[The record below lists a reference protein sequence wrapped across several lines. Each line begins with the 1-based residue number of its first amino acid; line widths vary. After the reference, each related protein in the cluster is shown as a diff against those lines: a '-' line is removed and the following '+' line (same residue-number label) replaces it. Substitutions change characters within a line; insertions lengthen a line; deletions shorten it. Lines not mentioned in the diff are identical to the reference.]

1 MQKHKSGIR
10 FTLFI
15 ALALALAL
23 SLALAA
29 CSDPEPTA
37 TPTPTPTATP
47 TPTPEPTATP
57 TPEPT
62 DPPAM
67 EEPTEAPAMDA
78 GDGLRGFFMD
88 PTTTFQH
95 VVDRISEAETAC
107 IEAAFGA
114 ETLQFMLNFPLLAAG
129 SDPTA
134 AAPLL
139 GCMTPNN
146 AVLFVV
152 AMLDAQA
159 GGWEPE
165 TRECIT
171 ELGLEHPNAVF
182 LRLGLDAMVDPDST
196 EETLDFNIQI
206 YECQT
211 DEEKKA
217 FTVALWIG
225 LDRNAEG
232 TGQDIYDLLTESEAQ
247 CVSDG
252 LPAEQFAAMMAAS
265 PLEATQIGL
274 AVAPCISLDTNLKIF
289 ANGIQWAMGGV
300 RDETLSCLEEFGR
313 QNPTFVALLAS
324 GIEGIQAMPAAEFL
338 AITAVG
344 NDQYACMTAE
354 EVLRVQQ
361 AAGAAM
367 SSAP

>member
-1 MQKHKSGIR
+1 MQQHKSGIR
-10 FTLFI
+10 FMI
-15 ALALALAL
+15 AITLALALAL

-29 CSDPEPTA
+29 CGADPTP

-47 TPTPEPTATP
+47 TPTPEPTPTP
-57 TPEPT
+57 TPTP
-62 DPPAM
+62 
-67 EEPTEAPAMDA
+67 EPTEAPAMDTAMDTEA
-78 GDGLRGFFMD
+78 GLMGFFMD
-88 PTTTFQH
+88 PTTTFQD

-114 ETLQFMLNFPLLAAG
+114 QTLQFMLNIPLLSAG
-129 SDPTA
+129 SDPSA

-159 GGWEPE
+159 GGWAPE

-206 YECQT
+206 HECQT
-211 DEEKKA
+211 DDEKKA
-217 FTVALWIG
+217 FTVTLWIG

-247 CVSDG
+247 CVSAG
-252 LPAEQFAAMMAAS
+252 LPADQFAAMMAAS

-274 AVAPCISLDTNLKIF
+274 AVAHCISLDTNLKIF

-300 RDETLSCLEEFGR
+300 TDETLSCLEEWGR
-313 QNPTFVALLAS
+313 NNPAFVALLAS
-324 GIEGIQAMPAAEFL
+324 GIEGIQAMPAEQFL
-338 AITAVG
+338 AITAAG
-344 NDQYACMTAE
+344 NDQYACMTE
-354 EVLRVQQ
+354 EEILRVQQ

-367 SSAP
+367 TAASP